1 MGGGW
6 CMEVVVNGWR
16 VVHGGGGEWVEGG
29 AWWWW

>member
-6 CMEVVVNGWR
+6 CMVVVVNGWR

-29 AWWWW
+29 A